1 MKKVIISLL
10 TISYLL
16 ISFVYLQVFSVR
28 ELESI
33 YIEDVKIIK
42 VNEGGNDVSTSE
54 KLRQIERLSKS
65 KGINIY

>member
-33 YIEDVKIIK
+33 YIEDLKIIK
-42 VNEGGNDVSTSE
+42 VNEYGNDFSTSE
-54 KLRQIERLSKS
+54 KLRQL
-65 KGINIY
+65 